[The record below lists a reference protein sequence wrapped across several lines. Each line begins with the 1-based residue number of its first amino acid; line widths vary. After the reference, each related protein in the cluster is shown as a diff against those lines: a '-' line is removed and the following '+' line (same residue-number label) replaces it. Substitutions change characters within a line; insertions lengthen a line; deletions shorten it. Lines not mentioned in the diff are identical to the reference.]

1 MSKKKIIKICLAVFT
16 LIILILLIDLG
27 RKAYILNKYSNKC
40 EEYSKITNFYV
51 KRGQEEGVTSELWR
65 KDNLAFL
72 KTTVEDETRMIH
84 FGEDHNWIIIDSKD
98 GKTAVKM
105 TKEGGGAEIQ
115 TFVSGTLSLDSFWNT
130 VVLAFSS
137 RISSEKIND
146 IDCYKI
152 FINDDWQM
160 FIDKKDFLLM
170 REINGSTDTG
180 VIEYEFNNV
189 KDEEVTMP
197 NLAGYKINDTTQS
210 SN

>member
-1 MSKKKIIKICLAVFT
+1 MSKKKIITICLVV
-16 LIILILLIDLG
+16 LIIIILIFLIDLG
-27 RKAYILNKYSNKC
+27 RKTYILNKYSNKC

-72 KTTVEDETRMIH
+72 KMTVDDETRMIH
-84 FGEDHNWIIIDSKD
+84 FGEDYNWIIIDSKD

-137 RISSEKIND
+137 RISNEKINE

-180 VIEYEFNNV
+180 IIEYEFNNV

-197 NLAGYKINDTTQS
+197 NLAGYTINDTTQ
-210 SN
+210 NQE

>member
-1 MSKKKIIKICLAVFT
+1 MDKKKIIKICLVVLI
-16 LIILILLIDLG
+16 LIILIFLIDLG
-27 RKAYILNKYSNKC
+27 RKTYILNKYSNKC
-40 EEYSKITNFYV
+40 EEYLKVTNFYV
-51 KRGQEEGVTSELWR
+51 KKGQEEGITSELWR

-72 KTTVEDETRMIH
+72 KITQDDATRMIH
-84 FGEDHNWIIIDSKD
+84 WGEDYNWIIIDSKD

-115 TFVSGTLSLDSFWNT
+115 TLVSGTLSLDNFWNT
-130 VVLAFSS
+130 IQLAFLS

-152 FINDDWQM
+152 FINEDWQM
-160 FIDKKDFLLM
+160 FIDKKDFLLI

-180 VIEYEFNNV
+180 IIEYEFNNV

-197 NLAGYKINDTTQS
+197 NLAGYKIKDTTQK
-210 SN
+210 

>member
-1 MSKKKIIKICLAVFT
+1 MSKKKIITICLVVLI
-16 LIILILLIDLG
+16 LIILIFLIDLG
-27 RKAYILNKYSNKC
+27 RKTYILNKYANKC
-40 EEYSKITNFYV
+40 DEYSKITNFYV

-72 KTTVEDETRMIH
+72 KMTVEDETRMIH
-84 FGEDHNWIIIDSKD
+84 FGEDYNWIIIDSKD

-130 VVLAFSS
+130 VQLAFSS

-152 FINDDWQM
+152 FINKDWQM
-160 FIDKKDFLLM
+160 FIDKEDFLLM

-180 VIEYEFNNV
+180 IIEYEFNNV

-197 NLAGYKINDTTQS
+197 NLAGYTINDTTQ
-210 SN
+210 NEK

>member
-1 MSKKKIIKICLAVFT
+1 MSKKKIITICLVV
-16 LIILILLIDLG
+16 LLVIILIFLIDLG

-51 KRGQEEGVTSELWR
+51 KRDQEEGITSELWR

-72 KTTVEDETRMIH
+72 KMTVEDETRMIH
-84 FGEDHNWIIIDSKD
+84 FGEDYNWIIVNSKD

-105 TKEGGGAEIQ
+105 NKEGGGAEVQ
-115 TFVSGTLSLDSFWNT
+115 TFISGTLSLDSFWNT

-137 RISSEKIND
+137 RISNEKVND

-180 VIEYEFNNV
+180 IIEYEFNNV
-189 KDEEVTMP
+189 KDEEVIMP
-197 NLAGYKINDTTQS
+197 NLAGYKINDTTQK
-210 SN
+210 

>member
-1 MSKKKIIKICLAVFT
+1 MSKKKIIKICLVILI
-16 LIILILLIDLG
+16 LIILIFLIDLG

-40 EEYSKITNFYV
+40 EEYLKVTNFYV
-51 KRGQEEGVTSELWR
+51 KRDQEEGVTSELWR

-72 KTTVEDETRMIH
+72 KITLDDETRMIH
-84 FGEDHNWIIIDSKD
+84 FGEDNNWIIIDSKD

-115 TFVSGTLSLDSFWNT
+115 TFVPGTLSLDSFWNT
-130 VVLAFSS
+130 IQLAFSS
-137 RISSEKIND
+137 RITTEKINN

-152 FINDDWQM
+152 FINEDWQM
-160 FIDKKDFLLM
+160 YINKKDFLVM

-180 VIEYEFNNV
+180 IIEYKLNEV

-197 NLAGYKINDTTQS
+197 NLAGYTITDTTQ
-210 SN
+210 NEK

>member
-1 MSKKKIIKICLAVFT
+1 MSKKKIIKICLAVFI

-72 KTTVEDETRMIH
+72 KMTVDDETRMIH
-84 FGEDHNWIIIDSKD
+84 FGEDYNWIIIDSKD